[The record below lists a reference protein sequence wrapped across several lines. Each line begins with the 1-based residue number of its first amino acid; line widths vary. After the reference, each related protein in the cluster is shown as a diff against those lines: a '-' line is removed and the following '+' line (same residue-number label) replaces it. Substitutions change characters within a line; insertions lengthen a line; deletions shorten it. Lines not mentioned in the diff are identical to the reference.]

1 MRLLLLFLCL
11 HIGTIS
17 FSQLGMGQW
26 KMHVPTSKAIDVY
39 AGNNKIY
46 TAFEKGVFEYDLEA
60 KEYTSWNVVNGLS
73 DIDVTSI
80 YFSKQRQALYIGY
93 ENGNFDVLKDN
104 RVLNVPAIK
113 NAQYSGLKSILKITE
128 NNGLIYLATSFSV
141 VVYDPVKEEIKD
153 TWYPTNKNFPIVD
166 VAFLNDS
173 VYALSSTRLYK
184 AKSSNPLLA
193 NYAAWTL
200 ENRLDTLNGID
211 FNYKEIETFNNR
223 LFYTYS
229 NTAYGQD
236 SVFMLTNNGHELLT
250 DFPFSL
256 ELKSL
261 KNEGDQFLVTIVD
274 GVMVYNSN
282 FELKYVVNQYNFV
295 GYVKSNAACFFD
307 NYLWIADNEFGLVK
321 ANDYEGFQRINFQ
334 GPPKQSFFAL
344 DHKKNQLAVV
354 GGGISGVVRNYNRSG
369 LYLFNNENW
378 SVKDRFTVNEW
389 DDSEIYDYLAVSIH
403 PSDPSKIAVGTFSE
417 VPLTILKGND
427 VTADTFTINNSPLE
441 RAFSNYKDCF
451 ISSVD
456 YDENG
461 NLWLMNAYADKPLKV
476 YTNEGVWQSFDL
488 GASAKQR
495 FTKKV
500 KVDYSGNKWCS
511 VAGVGLIG
519 YNDNGTI
526 NDPSDDKKITIDDG
540 LNSGN
545 LPSTNVNAI
554 AVDLDNEIWIGT
566 EQGFGI
572 LYNPDN
578 SFDAAPGDYNIQQS
592 KIVINGIVNYV
603 LGKTS
608 ITDIEV
614 DGGNRKWFGT
624 SNGGIVLISA
634 DGSEIIQQFNTDNS
648 PLISN
653 VILDLAID
661 QTTGELFIAT
671 DRGLVSFRADASYED
686 AEYNSVTVFPNPS
699 RPDYSGPIT
708 IQGIRYNSDVKI
720 TDIAGNLVYKTQSN
734 GGTATWNGKN
744 LSGERVATGVYL
756 IWTANNDGDGRKVGK
771 VLVFN

>member
-1 MRLLLLFLCL
+1 MRLLLFFLCL
-11 HIGTIS
+11 NIGTIS

-80 YFSKQRQALYIGY
+80 YYSKQRQALYIGY

-113 NAQYSGLKSILKITE
+113 NAQYTGLKSILKITE
-128 NNGLIYLATSFSV
+128 NNGLIYLATSFSI
-141 VVYDPVKEEIKD
+141 VVYDPLKEEIKD
-153 TWYPTNKNFPIVD
+153 TWYPTNKNLPIID

-173 VYALSSTRLYK
+173 VYALSETRLFK

-193 NYAAWTL
+193 NYATWSL
-200 ENRLDTLNGID
+200 ESRLDTLNGVD
-211 FNYKEIETFNNR
+211 FFYKEIETFNNK
-223 LFYTYS
+223 LFYTFS
-229 NTAYGQD
+229 KSVYGQD
-236 SVFMLTNNGHELLT
+236 SVFMLTNQGHQLLT
-250 DFPFSL
+250 NFPFSL
-256 ELKSL
+256 EMKSL
-261 KNEGDQFLVTIVD
+261 KNENDYLLVTVYD
-274 GVMVYNSN
+274 GVFVYNKN
-282 FELKYVVNQYNFV
+282 FALDYNVNLYEFGGAV
-295 GYVKSNAACFFD
+295 TSNASCLA
-307 NYLWIADNEFGLVK
+307 NNSMWIADNEIGLIK
-321 ANDYEGFQRINFQ
+321 ADNYQGKEKINFQ

-344 DHKKNQLAVV
+344 DHKSNQLAVV
-354 GGGISGVVRNYNRSG
+354 SGGINGVVRNYNKSG
-369 LYLFNNENW
+369 LYLFKDENW
-378 SVKDRFTVNEW
+378 TYRNEQNTNEW
-389 DDSEIYDYLAVSIH
+389 NTENIYDYVAVSIH
-403 PSDPSKIAVGTFSE
+403 PSYNSTIAVGTFSE
-417 VPLTILKGND
+417 VPLTILKGNG
-427 VTADTFTINNSPLE
+427 APSDTFTLNNSPIE
-441 RAFSNYKDCF
+441 PAFVNSKDCF
-451 ISSVD
+451 ISSLD
-456 YDENG
+456 YDVNG
-461 NLWLMNAYADKPLKV
+461 NLWLMNSYAEKPLKV
-476 YTNEGVWQSFDL
+476 YTKEGTWQTFDL

-495 FTKKV
+495 FTKKI

-511 VAGVGLIG
+511 VGGVGLIG

-526 NDPSDDKKITIDDG
+526 NDPSDDKKVVLNDG
-540 LNSGN
+540 ANTGN
-545 LPSTNVNAI
+545 LPSTTVNAI
-554 AVDLDNEIWIGT
+554 AIDFDNEIWIGT

-624 SNGGIVLISA
+624 SNGGIVLISP
-634 DGSEIIQQFNTDNS
+634 DGSEIIQQYNTDNS

-686 AEYNSVTVFPNPS
+686 AEYNSVNVFPNPARS
-699 RPDYSGPIT
+699 DYSGPIT

-720 TDIAGNLVYKTQSN
+720 TDISGNLVYKTQSN

-744 LSGERVATGVYL
+744 INGERVATGVYL

-771 VLVFN
+771 VLVLN